1 MPLDHKNKHL
11 GGFPPQ
17 AMMLYW
23 QGMSI
28 ALQPQHRL
36 PPLAPLLASHPLLE
50 NVDESTLSRLAAQA
64 RLRKAAKGSFLFM
77 QGDEAQALYVIQ
89 QGWIKLFRQTLDGD
103 EVVVDILHD
112 GFIFGDSSLVEG
124 NHYSSG
130 AQAVEQSEL
139 LEIPSAALREAV
151 ESSHRFS
158 LNLLASFARRRR
170 QKDKEIEHL
179 TLKNAPQRIGCFLLR
194 LCSADAKGTVTLHL
208 PYDKMLVAA
217 RLGMQPETFSRAL
230 GRLKEETGVKT
241 QGPSVIIPSIERM
254 IEYTCSA
261 CSDSFPC
268 EDIPCTPQ
276 S

>member
-1 MPLDHKNKHL
+1 
-11 GGFPPQ
+11 
-17 AMMLYW
+17 
-23 QGMSI
+23 MSN

-36 PPLAPLLASHPLLE
+36 PPLAQILASHPLLE
-50 NVDESTLSRLAAQA
+50 NVDESTLSRLAALT
-64 RLRKAAKGSFLFM
+64 RLRKVPKGTILFM
-77 QGDEAQALYVIQ
+77 QGDEAEALFVIQ

-112 GFIFGDSSLVEG
+112 GFIFGDSSLAEG
-124 NHYSSG
+124 NSYSSS
-130 AQAVEQSEL
+130 AQAVEPTEL
-139 LEIPSAALREAV
+139 LEIPSSALREAV
-151 ESSHRFS
+151 EASHRFS

-194 LCSADAKGTVTLHL
+194 LCSAEAKGAVTLHL

-268 EDIPCTPQ
+268 EDVPCTPK
-276 S
+276 